1 MRAVVFDTLGGPEVL
16 AVREVPEPP
25 PPGPGEVSVAVRAA
39 GLNFADT
46 MFVRGRNFTRPKLPD
61 VPGMEVAGDVVA
73 VGAGV
78 TT

>member
-39 GLNFADT
+39 GLNFALPRT
-46 MFVRGRNFTRPKLPD
+46 SRRVRGRILVF
-61 VPGMEVAGDVVA
+61 AA
-73 VGAGV
+73 
-78 TT
+78 